1 MQLLPDGSFISNSMK
16 YVIIF
21 LLLFFVFPVIAG
33 LAVVFIPC
41 FYVYRIFDSF
51 CQIFIKE
58 PDFKP
63 KNKTSKLNEISKVY
77 SKFQEIK
84 KAI

>member
-1 MQLLPDGSFISNSMK
+1 MK

-21 LLLFFVFPVIAG
+21 ILLFFVFPVIAS

-41 FYVYRIFDSF
+41 FFVYRIFDSV